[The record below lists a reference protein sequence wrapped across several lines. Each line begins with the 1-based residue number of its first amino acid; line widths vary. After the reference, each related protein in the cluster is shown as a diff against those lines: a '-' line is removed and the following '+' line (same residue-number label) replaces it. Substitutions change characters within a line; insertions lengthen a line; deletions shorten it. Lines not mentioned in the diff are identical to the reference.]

1 MSFTIYLRTIKENAK
16 LLTNKKRHKRVK
28 DEVMY
33 HESKRKLVFKKLSK
47 TQQLELH
54 KKIVKEA
61 QQTKNENF
69 MITLGSLLIG
79 LDFVVHLV
87 LNYF

>member
-28 DEVMY
+28 DEVMHY
-33 HESKRKLVFKKLSK
+33 ESKRKLVFKKLSK
-47 TQQLELH
+47 KQQLELRY
-54 KKIVKEA
+54 KIVKEA
-61 QQTKNENF
+61 QQTKNDNF